1 MKTLKFRSVL
11 AEMIL
16 RGEKKT
22 TFRLFDDKDI
32 RAGDELELVN
42 WATKQPFGKAVVLE
56 AYDKE
61 FEQLEEADF
70 VGHEKYMS
78 KEQMYATF
86 REFYGDRVVPETV
99 VRIVRFRMTL

>member
-42 WATKQPFGKAVVLE
+42 WETKQPFGKAVVLE

-61 FEQLEEADF
+61 FEQLRCTLHF
-70 VGHEKYMS
+70 VSSTAIGLCQRQSSELCDL
-78 KEQMYATF
+78 E
-86 REFYGDRVVPETV
+86 
-99 VRIVRFRMTL
+99 